1 MLLIQLK
8 LKLKQEGNKNM
19 TNEELDSKVRLI
31 CARTNMFDALIEAKE
46 LEQDYKN
53 SDFYK
58 ATKMPFDKMLEKA
71 KLWYSIDYVEITN
84 KLQQII
90 DGLSLEKITDII
102 GQLGDVFAKEN
113 EEITKAAET
122 YKNIVS

>member
-1 MLLIQLK
+1 
-8 LKLKQEGNKNM
+8 M
-19 TNEELDSKVRLI
+19 TNEELDSRVRLI

-58 ATKMPFDKMLEKA
+58 TTKMPFDKMLEKA
-71 KLWYSIDYVEITN
+71 KLWYSVDYVEITN
-84 KLQQII
+84 KLQQVI
-90 DGLSLEKITDII
+90 DGLSLEKITDIV

-113 EEITKAAET
+113 DEIVSAAET
-122 YKNIVS
+122 YKKIVS